1 MSDDLKRETAKGVVW
16 SGIDKIANGGIQFL
30 ANIVLARL
38 LTPKDFGLLAI
49 IAIFIQISQTFIDSG
64 FSNAL
69 IQKKDRS
76 QTDYSTVF
84 FFNLALSIGFYV
96 ILFLCAPFI
105 AGFFENDKLI
115 SLTKIVGLNLII
127 GALVSVH
134 KTRLTIQLR
143 FKIQAVISLISSF
156 VSAVIAIWMA
166 YNGYGVWSLVALTI
180 TNITFQMA
188 LIYIMIKWRPS
199 LLFSKTAFTSLFSYS
214 SKLLGASLIHLL
226 YRNIYPI
233 IIGKKFS
240 PVELGYFNRADTFA
254 MYPPYMIGSV
264 ISRVAFPIFSR
275 IQDDEAR
282 LRNAYSKYIV
292 FASLIIFPILT
303 GLLVLAEPLTLLI
316 LKKTWLP
323 MVPMLQILCIDW
335 MTDHLCTIN
344 LNVLYVKG
352 RSDLAFKLELIKKSL
367 ALGIFFIS
375 LHWGIIG
382 VCWGRVLYGIIA
394 VYLNSFY
401 TKRLIKISL
410 YQQLKDIAT
419 PLSQSAIMGAIIYVY
434 INSISLSIGWKIL
447 TAISIGFISYY
458 VTIRLL
464 KAEYIK
470 EVKQLLLLITKK
482 RDNISDYP
490 NQ

>member
-1 MSDDLKRETAKGVVW
+1 MTEDLKKETAKGVAW

-30 ANIVLARL
+30 ANIVLARM

-49 IAIFIQISQTFIDSG
+49 IAIFVQISQTFIDSG
-64 FSNAL
+64 FGNAL

-84 FFNLALSIGFYV
+84 FFNLALSFGFYV
-96 ILFLCAPFI
+96 ILFFCAPLI
-105 AGFFENDKLI
+105 ADFFDNEKLT
-115 SLTKIVGLNLII
+115 SLTRVVGLNLII

-134 KTRLTIQLR
+134 KTRLTVQLR
-143 FKIQAVISLISSF
+143 FKIQAVISLISSC
-156 VSAVIAIWMA
+156 VSAIVAIWMA
-166 YNGYGVWSLVALTI
+166 YRGYGVWSLVALTI
-180 TNITFQMA
+180 TSISVQMV
-188 LIYIMIKWRPS
+188 LIYILIKWRPS
-199 LLFSKTAFTSLFSYS
+199 LEFSKTAFRSLFSYS

-275 IQDDEAR
+275 IQDDNAR

-292 FASLIIFPILT
+292 FASLIIFPILI

-316 LKKTWLP
+316 LKEKWLP

-352 RSDLAFKLELIKKSL
+352 RSDLAFKLEIIKKSL
-367 ALGIFFIS
+367 ALGIFFVS
-375 LHWGIIG
+375 LYWGIIG
-382 VCWGRVLYGIIA
+382 VCWGRVVYSCCA

-401 TKRLIKISL
+401 TKQLIGISL
-410 YQQLKDIAT
+410 FQQLKDIFA
-419 PLSQSAIMGAIIYVY
+419 PLLYAVCMGAVVW
-434 INSISLSIGWKIL
+434 SFKIF
-447 TAISIGFISYY
+447 TTS
-458 VTIRLL
+458 
-464 KAEYIK
+464 
-470 EVKQLLLLITKK
+470 LLIPMI
-482 RDNISDYP
+482 R
-490 NQ
+490 

>member
-1 MSDDLKRETAKGVVW
+1 MTEDLKKETAKGVAW

-30 ANIVLARL
+30 ANIVLARM

-49 IAIFIQISQTFIDSG
+49 IAIFVQISQTFIDSG
-64 FSNAL
+64 FGNAL

-84 FFNLALSIGFYV
+84 FFNLVLSFGFYV
-96 ILFLCAPFI
+96 ILFFCAPLI
-105 AGFFENDKLI
+105 ADFFDNEKLT
-115 SLTKIVGLNLII
+115 SLTRVVGLNLII

-134 KTRLTIQLR
+134 KTRLTVQLR
-143 FKIQAVISLISSF
+143 FKIQAVISLISSC
-156 VSAVIAIWMA
+156 VSAIVAIWMA
-166 YNGYGVWSLVALTI
+166 YRGYGVWSLVALTI
-180 TNITFQMA
+180 TSISVQMV
-188 LIYIMIKWRPS
+188 LIYILIKWRPS
-199 LLFSKTAFTSLFSYS
+199 LEFSKTAFRSLFSYS

-275 IQDDEAR
+275 IQDDNAR

-292 FASLIIFPILT
+292 FASLIIFPILI

-316 LKKTWLP
+316 LKEKWLP

-352 RSDLAFKLELIKKSL
+352 RSDLAFKLEIIKKSL
-367 ALGIFFIS
+367 ALGIFFVS
-375 LHWGIIG
+375 LYWGIIG
-382 VCWGRVLYGIIA
+382 VCWGRVVYSCCA

-401 TKRLIKISL
+401 TKRLIGISL
-410 YQQLKDIAT
+410 YQQLKDISM
-419 PLSQSAIMGAIIYVY
+419 PLMQSLAMGIVVVLYYNTVSFVDYIRISSAIM
-434 INSISLSIGWKIL
+434 IGI
-447 TAISIGFISYY
+447 ASY
-458 VTIRLL
+458 
-464 KAEYIK
+464 
-470 EVKQLLLLITKK
+470 LLIIFFTSKK
-482 RDNISDYP
+482 NLNEFLSMIYSLIKRN
-490 NQ
+490 

>member
-1 MSDDLKRETAKGVVW
+1 MTEDLKKETAKGVAW

-30 ANIVLARL
+30 ANIVLARM

-49 IAIFIQISQTFIDSG
+49 IAIFVQISQTFIDSG
-64 FSNAL
+64 FGNAL

-84 FFNLALSIGFYV
+84 FFNLALSFGFYV
-96 ILFLCAPFI
+96 ILFFCAPLI
-105 AGFFENDKLI
+105 ADFFDNEKLT
-115 SLTKIVGLNLII
+115 SLTRVVGLNLII

-134 KTRLTIQLR
+134 KTRLTVQLR
-143 FKIQAVISLISSF
+143 FKIQAVISLISSC
-156 VSAVIAIWMA
+156 VSAIVAIWMA
-166 YNGYGVWSLVALTI
+166 YRGYGVWSLVALTI
-180 TNITFQMA
+180 TSISVQMV
-188 LIYIMIKWRPS
+188 LIYILIKWRPS
-199 LLFSKTAFTSLFSYS
+199 LEFSKTAFRSLFSYS

-233 IIGKKFS
+233 IIGKRFS

-275 IQDDEAR
+275 IQDDNAR

-292 FASLIIFPILT
+292 FASLIIFPILI

-316 LKKTWLP
+316 LKEKWLP

-352 RSDLAFKLELIKKSL
+352 RSDLAFKLEIIKKSL
-367 ALGIFFIS
+367 ALGIFFVS
-375 LHWGIIG
+375 LYWGIIG
-382 VCWGRVLYGIIA
+382 VCWGRVVYSCCA

-401 TKRLIKISL
+401 TKQLIGISL
-410 YQQLKDIAT
+410 FQQLKDIFA
-419 PLSQSAIMGAIIYVY
+419 PLLYAVCMGAVVWLSTLYISDLHYRII
-434 INSISLSIGWKIL
+434 
-447 TAISIGFISYY
+447 IGFLIGIGVY
-458 VTIRLL
+458 VIEIYLTNPM
-464 KAEYIK
+464 YIK
-470 EVKQLLLLITKK
+470 EITGILKNLIHKQ
-482 RDNISDYP
+482 YFGYF
-490 NQ
+490 

>member
-1 MSDDLKRETAKGVVW
+1 MTEDLKKETAKGVAW

-30 ANIVLARL
+30 ANIVLARM

-49 IAIFIQISQTFIDSG
+49 IAIFVQISQTFIDSG
-64 FSNAL
+64 FGNAL

-84 FFNLALSIGFYV
+84 FFNLALSFGFYV
-96 ILFLCAPFI
+96 ILFFCAPLI
-105 AGFFENDKLI
+105 ADFFDNEKLT
-115 SLTKIVGLNLII
+115 SLTRVVGLNLII

-134 KTRLTIQLR
+134 KTRLTVQLR
-143 FKIQAVISLISSF
+143 FKIQAVISLISSC
-156 VSAVIAIWMA
+156 VSAIVAIWMA
-166 YNGYGVWSLVALTI
+166 YRGYGVWSLVALTI
-180 TNITFQMA
+180 TSISVQMV
-188 LIYIMIKWRPS
+188 LIYILIKWRPS
-199 LLFSKTAFTSLFSYS
+199 LEFSKTAFRSLFSYS

-233 IIGKKFS
+233 IIGKRFS

-275 IQDDEAR
+275 IQDDNAR

-292 FASLIIFPILT
+292 FASLIIFPILI

-316 LKKTWLP
+316 LKEKWLP

-352 RSDLAFKLELIKKSL
+352 RSDLAFKLEIIKKSL
-367 ALGIFFIS
+367 ALGIFFVS
-375 LHWGIIG
+375 LYWGIIG
-382 VCWGRVLYGIIA
+382 VCWGRVVYSCCA

-401 TKRLIKISL
+401 TKQLIGISL
-410 YQQLKDIAT
+410 FQQLKDIFA
-419 PLSQSAIMGAIIYVY
+419 PLLYAVCMGAVVWSFKIFTTSLLIQIVGGIIIGIIAYF
-434 INSISLSIGWKIL
+434 SIILILSRQSIL
-447 TAISIGFISYY
+447 EF
-458 VTIRLL
+458 RLL
-464 KAEYIK
+464 
-470 EVKQLLLLITKK
+470 
-482 RDNISDYP
+482 ISKIF
-490 NQ
+490 QK

>member
-1 MSDDLKRETAKGVVW
+1 MTEDLKKETAKGVAW

-30 ANIVLARL
+30 ANIVLARM

-49 IAIFIQISQTFIDSG
+49 IAIFVQISQTFIDSG
-64 FSNAL
+64 FGNAL

-84 FFNLALSIGFYV
+84 FFNLALSFGFYV
-96 ILFLCAPFI
+96 ILFFCAPLI
-105 AGFFENDKLI
+105 ADFFDNEKLT
-115 SLTKIVGLNLII
+115 SLTRVVGLNLII

-134 KTRLTIQLR
+134 KTRLTVQLR
-143 FKIQAVISLISSF
+143 FKIQAVISLISSC
-156 VSAVIAIWMA
+156 VSAIVAIWMA
-166 YNGYGVWSLVALTI
+166 YRGYGVWSLVALTI
-180 TNITFQMA
+180 TSISVQMV
-188 LIYIMIKWRPS
+188 LIYILIKWRPS
-199 LLFSKTAFTSLFSYS
+199 LEFSKTAFRSLFSYS

-233 IIGKKFS
+233 IIGKRFS

-275 IQDDEAR
+275 IQDDNAR

-292 FASLIIFPILT
+292 FASLIIFPILI

-316 LKKTWLP
+316 LKEKWLP

-352 RSDLAFKLELIKKSL
+352 RSDLAFKLEIIKKSL
-367 ALGIFFIS
+367 ALGIFFVS
-375 LHWGIIG
+375 LYWGIIG
-382 VCWGRVLYGIIA
+382 VCWGRVVYSCCA

-401 TKRLIKISL
+401 TKQLIGISL
-410 YQQLKDIAT
+410 FQQLKDIFA
-419 PLSQSAIMGAIIYVY
+419 PLLYAVCMGAVVWLSTLYISDLHYRII
-434 INSISLSIGWKIL
+434 
-447 TAISIGFISYY
+447 IGFLIGIGVY
-458 VTIRLL
+458 VIEIYLTNPM
-464 KAEYIK
+464 YIK
-470 EVKQLLLLITKK
+470 EITGILKNLIHK
-482 RDNISDYP
+482 
-490 NQ
+490 

>member
-1 MSDDLKRETAKGVVW
+1 MTEDLKKETAKGVAW

-30 ANIVLARL
+30 ANIVLARM

-49 IAIFIQISQTFIDSG
+49 IAIFVQISQTFIDSG
-64 FSNAL
+64 FGNAL

-84 FFNLALSIGFYV
+84 FFNLALSFGFYV
-96 ILFLCAPFI
+96 ILFFCAPLI
-105 AGFFENDKLI
+105 ADFFDNEKLT
-115 SLTKIVGLNLII
+115 SLTRVVGLNLII

-134 KTRLTIQLR
+134 KTRLTVQLR
-143 FKIQAVISLISSF
+143 FKIQAVISLISSC
-156 VSAVIAIWMA
+156 VSAIVAIWMA
-166 YNGYGVWSLVALTI
+166 YRGYGVWSLVALTI
-180 TNITFQMA
+180 TSISVQMV
-188 LIYIMIKWRPS
+188 LIYILIKWRPS
-199 LLFSKTAFTSLFSYS
+199 LEFSKTAFRSLFSYS

-275 IQDDEAR
+275 IQDDNAR

-292 FASLIIFPILT
+292 FASLIIFPILI

-316 LKKTWLP
+316 LKEKWLP

-352 RSDLAFKLELIKKSL
+352 RSDLAFKLEIIKKSL
-367 ALGIFFIS
+367 ALGIFFVS
-375 LHWGIIG
+375 LYWGIIG
-382 VCWGRVLYGIIA
+382 VCWGRVVYSCCA

-401 TKRLIKISL
+401 TKQLIGISL
-410 YQQLKDIAT
+410 FQQLKDIFA
-419 PLSQSAIMGAIIYVY
+419 PLLYAVCMGSVVWLSTLYISDLHYRII
-434 INSISLSIGWKIL
+434 
-447 TAISIGFISYY
+447 IGFLIGIGVY
-458 VTIRLL
+458 VIEIYLTNPM
-464 KAEYIK
+464 YIK
-470 EVKQLLLLITKK
+470 EITGILKNLIHK
-482 RDNISDYP
+482 
-490 NQ
+490 

>member
-1 MSDDLKRETAKGVVW
+1 MSEDLKKETAKGVIW
-16 SGIDKIANGGIQFL
+16 SGIDKFANGGIQFL
-30 ANIVLARL
+30 ANIILARL

-49 IAIFIQISQTFIDSG
+49 ITIFVQISQTFIDSG

-76 QTDYSTVF
+76 QIDYSTVF

-96 ILFLCAPFI
+96 ILFFCSPLI
-105 AGFFENDKLI
+105 AKFFENEKLTF
-115 SLTKIVGLNLII
+115 LTRVVGLNLII

-143 FKIQAVISLISSF
+143 FKIQAVISLISSL
-156 VSAVIAIWMA
+156 VSAIAAIWMA
-166 YNGYGVWSLVALTI
+166 YHGYGVWSLVALTI
-180 TNITFQMA
+180 INITLQVA

-199 LLFSKTAFTSLFSYS
+199 LLFSKPAFKSLFSYS

-275 IQDDEAR
+275 IQDDNTR

-292 FASLIIFPILT
+292 FASLIIFPILV
-303 GLLVLAEPLTLLI
+303 GLLVLAEPLTLMI
-316 LKKTWLP
+316 LKEKWLP

-352 RSDLAFKLELIKKSL
+352 RSDLAFKLEIIKKTL
-367 ALGIFFIS
+367 ALTIFFIS
-375 LHWGIIG
+375 LYWGIIG
-382 VCWGRVLYGIIA
+382 VCWGRVVYSCFA

-401 TKRLIKISL
+401 TKRLIGIGL
-410 YQQLKDIAT
+410 YQQLKDISI
-419 PLSQSAIMGAIIYVY
+419 PLMQSFAMGIVVIGYYNIVSIVDYLRISSAVIIGIASYLMIIYLT
-434 INSISLSIGWKIL
+434 NRKFFNEFLFMMHSL
-447 TAISIGFISYY
+447 
-458 VTIRLL
+458 
-464 KAEYIK
+464 IK
-470 EVKQLLLLITKK
+470 
-482 RDNISDYP
+482 RN
-490 NQ
+490 

>member
-1 MSDDLKRETAKGVVW
+1 MTEDLKKETAKGVAW

-30 ANIVLARL
+30 ANIVLARM

-49 IAIFIQISQTFIDSG
+49 IAIFVQILQTFIDSG
-64 FSNAL
+64 FGNAL

-84 FFNLALSIGFYV
+84 FFNLALSFGFYV
-96 ILFLCAPFI
+96 ILFFCAPLI
-105 AGFFENDKLI
+105 ADFFDNEKLT
-115 SLTKIVGLNLII
+115 SLTRVVGLNLII

-134 KTRLTIQLR
+134 KTRLTVQLR
-143 FKIQAVISLISSF
+143 FKIQAVISLISSC
-156 VSAVIAIWMA
+156 VSAIVAIWMA
-166 YNGYGVWSLVALTI
+166 YRGYGVWSLVALTI
-180 TNITFQMA
+180 TSISVQMV
-188 LIYIMIKWRPS
+188 LIYILIKWRPS
-199 LLFSKTAFTSLFSYS
+199 LEFSKTAFRSLFSYS

-233 IIGKKFS
+233 IIGKRFS

-275 IQDDEAR
+275 IQDDNAR

-292 FASLIIFPILT
+292 FASLIIFPILI

-316 LKKTWLP
+316 LKEKWLP

-352 RSDLAFKLELIKKSL
+352 RSDLAFKLEIIKKSL
-367 ALGIFFIS
+367 ALGIFFVS
-375 LHWGIIG
+375 LYWGIIG
-382 VCWGRVLYGIIA
+382 VCWGRVVYSCCA

-401 TKRLIKISL
+401 TKQLIGISL
-410 YQQLKDIAT
+410 FQQLKDIFA
-419 PLSQSAIMGAIIYVY
+419 PLLYAVCMGAVVWLSTLYISDLHYRII
-434 INSISLSIGWKIL
+434 
-447 TAISIGFISYY
+447 IGFLIGIGVY
-458 VTIRLL
+458 VIEIYLTNPM
-464 KAEYIK
+464 YIK
-470 EVKQLLLLITKK
+470 EITGILKNLIHK
-482 RDNISDYP
+482 
-490 NQ
+490 